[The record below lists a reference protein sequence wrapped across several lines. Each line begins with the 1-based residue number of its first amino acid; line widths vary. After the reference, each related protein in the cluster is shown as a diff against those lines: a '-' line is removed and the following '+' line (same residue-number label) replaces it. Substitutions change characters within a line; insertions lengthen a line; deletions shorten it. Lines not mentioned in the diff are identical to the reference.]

1 MFLSPQLFSTSLD
14 SLPTST
20 RWSTVPIGTPHRI
33 MLKVILNVSGCFQI
47 FSKMF
52 QDAYFESVIAIN
64 LTSMLVLV
72 ALFVQVAFENEIEIP
87 LKGRLPKK
95 KRENVG
101 IFPKSGTHPPPPSPL
116 FGNPMFVKKK

>member
-1 MFLSPQLFSTSLD
+1 
-14 SLPTST
+14 
-20 RWSTVPIGTPHRI
+20 
-33 MLKVILNVSGCFQI
+33 
-47 FSKMF
+47 MF

-101 IFPKSGTHPPPPSPL
+101 ILKKQGGGGSTPIPLPFFTVFNMGDPP
-116 FGNPMFVKKK
+116 